1 MYDKKRKGYMGGG
14 MYDKKRK
21 KYFGGSSD
29 GDGFT
34 AMRKAKM
41 AYGSGGKARKPMKH
55 GGEHGYSSIKDL
67 EDSCNRMV
75 GYNTMEMK
83 GDK

>member
-1 MYDKKRKGYMGGG
+1 MYDKK
-14 MYDKKRK
+14 KKRDS
-21 KYFGGSSD
+21 YAYGGSP
-29 GDGFT
+29 
-34 AMRKAKM
+34 
-41 AYGSGGKARKPMKH
+41 RKPMKH
-55 GGEHGYSSIKDL
+55 GGQHGYSSIKDL

>member
-1 MYDKKRKGYMGGG
+1 MGGG
-14 MYDKKRK
+14 MREGYA
-21 KYFGGSSD
+21 YGGSP
-29 GDGFT
+29 
-34 AMRKAKM
+34 
-41 AYGSGGKARKPMKH
+41 RKPMKH
-55 GGEHGYSSIKDL
+55 GGQHGYSSIKDL

>member
-1 MYDKKRKGYMGGG
+1 MYDKK
-14 MYDKKRK
+14 KKREG
-21 KYFGGSSD
+21 Y
-29 GDGFT
+29 
-34 AMRKAKM
+34 
-41 AYGSGGKARKPMKH
+41 AYGGPRKPMKH
-55 GGEHGYSSIKDL
+55 GGQHGYSSIKDL

>member
-14 MYDKKRK
+14 MKEGYT
-21 KYFGGSSD
+21 YGGS
-29 GDGFT
+29 
-34 AMRKAKM
+34 
-41 AYGSGGKARKPMKH
+41 ARKPMKH
-55 GGEHGYSSIKDL
+55 GGQHGYSSIKDL

-83 GDK
+83 DDK

>member
-1 MYDKKRKGYMGGG
+1 MGGG
-14 MYDKKRK
+14 MKEGYA
-21 KYFGGSSD
+21 YGGS
-29 GDGFT
+29 
-34 AMRKAKM
+34 
-41 AYGSGGKARKPMKH
+41 ARKPMKH
-55 GGEHGYSSIKDL
+55 GGQHGYSSIKDL